1 MIILSIVIPGLET
14 HPVFRYVDNTT
25 EIVEDITSSSK
36 ISFLQKTTA
45 IPVLEITDGILTA
58 CFAVELFL
66 RFISTPNKLCFMK
79 KVINVIDII
88 CVIPLLA
95 LFLLKQSKAY
105 SFRSSA
111 AVHLMYQVTILSIL
125 RLVRVFKLVRHVRG
139 LKILYLAIKSSL
151 RELVILISLVC
162 IGVLVFSTLIFLA
175 ELHDEGDFSNI
186 PIGYWWS
193 VITIT
198 TVGYGDMY
206 PQTIGGYIVA
216 GSCAICGILITG
228 LPIPIIASN
237 FNYYYNYARLASR
250 LKQRKQQHTGSN
262 NKLLWSKPP
271 PQVNISTPNSSQ
283 LRDPDDH
290 EIHLLNV
297 PDINRLLS
305 SSGDSGIFNGMP
317 FSGERRNSRHIYT
330 GSRQS
335 TSATS
340 RKVHPV
346 VNGRIDLNNF
356 R

>member
-25 EIVEDITSSSK
+25 EVVEDNISSSK

-79 KVINVIDII
+79 KIINVMDII

-111 AVHLMYQVTILSIL
+111 AIHLTCQVTILSIL

-175 ELHDEGDFSNI
+175 ELHDESDFTNI
-186 PIGYWWS
+186 PVGYWWS

-237 FNYYYNYARLASR
+237 FSHYYSYARLSSR
-250 LKQRKQQHTGSN
+250 LKQRKQQHTSRN

-271 PQVNISTPNSSQ
+271 QQVNISTANSAQ
-283 LRDPDDH
+283 LKATGNH
-290 EIHLLNV
+290 EIHIFNA
-297 PDINRLLS
+297 PDINSSLS
-305 SSGDSGIFNGMP
+305 SSGDSGISNVKP
-317 FSGERRNSRHIYT
+317 LSGERRNSTHIYT
-330 GSRQS
+330 GSRHS

-346 VNGRIDLNNF
+346 AI
-356 R
+356 